1 MILKQTEENSGLSV
15 SVPKTLQKVKTGTLF
30 ALSVIVACDLR
41 SPGCVLCSWD
51 LLEKYTLCIQRC
63 YWDILKT
70 VKQFC

>member
-41 SPGCVLCSWD
+41 EALVVCCAVGTCLRN
-51 LLEKYTLCIQRC
+51 TLSVFKGVIGT
-63 YWDILKT
+63 Y
-70 VKQFC
+70 